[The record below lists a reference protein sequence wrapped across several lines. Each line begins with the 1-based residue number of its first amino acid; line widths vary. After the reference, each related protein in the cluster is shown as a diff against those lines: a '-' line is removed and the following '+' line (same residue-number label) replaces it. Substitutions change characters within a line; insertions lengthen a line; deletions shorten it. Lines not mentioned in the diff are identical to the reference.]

1 MVTVTVVGCGNLG
14 SALLKGL
21 AEHGDH
27 ELIGYDVDPDALEG
41 VEPYCARTTTDL
53 ESATQ
58 SPIVVLAVKPSVIDD
73 VLQSLDLTAAQ
84 TLVTAAAGVPKAFVE
99 NRTDATVVRIM
110 PNLAAETGTMATAV
124 TWDEPNDDVA
134 ELLEDL
140 GEYEVVDEDLMNAAT
155 ALNGSGPAFVFYFIQ
170 AMKSAAVEAGFDP
183 DEAETLS
190 AQTFRG
196 AARTVLE
203 SEQTVDELIDAV
215 CSPNGTTIEGME
227 VLWDSD
233 VESVVGKALFA
244 ALDRSAEIAE
254 GFDGD

>member
-14 SALLKGL
+14 RALLKGL
-21 AEHGDH
+21 AENGDH
-27 ELIGYDVDPDALEG
+27 ELIGYDVDPDALEA
-41 VEPYCARTTTDL
+41 VTPYCARTTTDI
-53 ESATQ
+53 ESASRST
-58 SPIVVLAVKPSVIDD
+58 VVILAVKPSIIDD
-73 VLQSLDLTAAQ
+73 VLQSLDLSADQ

-99 NRTDATVVRIM
+99 NRTDASVVRIM

-124 TWDEPNDDVA
+124 TWDEPDEQVT
-134 ELLEDL
+134 ELLDDL

-155 ALNGSGPAFVFYFIQ
+155 ALNGSGPAFVFYFLQ
-170 AMKSAAVEAGFDP
+170 AMKSAAVDAGFDP

-196 AARTVLE
+196 AAHIVLE
-203 SEQTVDELIDAV
+203 SDQTVDELIDAV

-233 VESVVGKALFA
+233 VESVIGKALFA
-244 ALDRSAEIAE
+244 ALDRSEEISE
-254 GFDGD
+254 GFDSD

>member
-21 AEHGDH
+21 AENGDH
-27 ELIGYDVDPDALEG
+27 ELIGYDVDPDALES

-53 ESATQ
+53 AAATR
-58 SPIVVLAVKPSVIDD
+58 SPIVILAVKPSTIDD
-73 VLQSLDLTAAQ
+73 VLQSLDLSADQ

-124 TWDEPNDDVA
+124 TWDEPNEDVA
-134 ELLEDL
+134 EILDDL
-140 GEYEVVDEDLMNAAT
+140 GEYEVVDENLMNAAT
-155 ALNGSGPAFVFYFIQ
+155 ALNGSGPAFVFYFLQ
-170 AMKSAAVEAGFDP
+170 AMKSAAVDAGFEP

-190 AQTFRG
+190 AQTFKG
-196 AARTVLE
+196 AAQIVLE
-203 SEQTVDELIDAV
+203 SEKTVDELIDAV

-233 VESVVGKALFA
+233 VESVIGKALFA
-244 ALDRSAEIAE
+244 ALDRSEEIAE